1 MKHYSKL
8 STAIT
13 AVALTA
19 ATTAAPAL
27 ADPDVCTVEGVDNR
41 MVCKPL
47 TPTTTA
53 PATSSGGSSSGGG
66 ITGWIDSNI
75 GLLIVIGLAI
85 FAVAVWRSMAREKV
99 EKNEA
104 ALARGRRI
112 AENWYATRVAAARF
126 DAAAQVPDRSVY
138 DPHGLGLAPPPA
150 PAPKPVNPPP
160 MEKED
165 LRRYAAFGAVI
176 PWDPNSAFGACVT
189 RSGSVA
195 PAETAWTEAM
205 RAANLGETDTE
216 SGAFTPAATLVSV
229 HNVVDSGDAE
239 LHVRTA
245 GVYVREEQLNRVR
258 AFLIPAARV
267 ASVSPFEWKPAT
279 GLYMT
284 RLSMETAS
292 APAAQS
298 PTQEPEHPRVDP
310 KWA

>member
-27 ADPDVCTVEGVDNR
+27 ADPETCTVYGPNNT
-41 MVCKPL
+41 MTCTPL
-47 TPTTTA
+47 APTTTA
-53 PATSSGGSSSGGG
+53 PSTSSGSSGGG
-66 ITGWIDSNI
+66 LMGWIDSHI
-75 GLLIVIGLAI
+75 GTLIFIGLAI
-85 FAVAVWRSMAREKV
+85 FAIAVWRTVAKEKV

-126 DAAAQVPDRSVY
+126 DAAAQIPDRSVY

-150 PAPKPVNPPP
+150 PSPKPVNPPP
-160 MEKED
+160 METED
-165 LRRYAAFGAVI
+165 LQRYAAFGAVV

-245 GVYVREEQLNRVR
+245 GVHVREEQLNRVR

-279 GLYMT
+279 GLYLT
-284 RLSMETAS
+284 RLSMETAA
-292 APAAQS
+292 APT
-298 PTQEPEHPRVDP
+298 TQNPALAPEQPRVDP
-310 KWA
+310 RWS